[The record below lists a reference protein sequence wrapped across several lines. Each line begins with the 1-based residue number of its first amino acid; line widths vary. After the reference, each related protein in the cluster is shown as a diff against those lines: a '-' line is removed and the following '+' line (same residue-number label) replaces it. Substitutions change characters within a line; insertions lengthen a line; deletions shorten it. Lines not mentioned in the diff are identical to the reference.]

1 MATEFA
7 TDVEM
12 QSFDFSSF
20 LRQAT
25 AARVVFPFISEQGPI
40 GPVLGSVNS
49 ASLYGKSSSENML
62 AALKTAHSSGQHW
75 YVRVPAADARF
86 SACLVGIF
94 NTGPDSK
101 PFLGIAPL
109 SAINDPDLSPVYQK
123 GGLPLE
129 TSKFKIA
136 DAVEEG
142 GNTMFWAN
150 GLVTSGPTPTPV
162 ATTLVDPLAI
172 IYRNGTGDEGD
183 EFSLTI
189 ISANAAPVPAVKT
202 TTVIQGGNLQAGT
215 YKYKRVP
222 VTAKGEQEDAAS
234 EEVSVTITA
243 ADVTAG
249 KRSIKLGWDI
259 DDFSV
264 RGLMIYRTFTPAS
277 GPTPER
283 GSGRIA
289 ELQRTRLSVVDD
301 TFNVPVVEAQGST
314 TRSTIEESFTL
325 EVRKNG
331 AVLENFSFSFNV
343 ETEDGTAAPI
353 AESINNNSD
362 YLRCIQLYTTK
373 LVQSAD
379 GVICYSTPETKLAGG
394 YNGAAK
400 PTVDDLGRAL
410 EPFLNRDRYRVSA
423 IVDLGWCSPAAAEQ
437 FALVEAA
444 QRAHSLLSVPYY
456 SQGAQAAV
464 SYAASLTTGSRRS
477 SIYTPWMKR
486 RDTDTNSTRLIPP
499 AAFACQVML
508 TSDLATTGGVGRS
521 FAGLNRGVTDAL
533 GVEDPDKY
541 EYSDDERDLMAV
553 GLVNYFRRRPNAGMV
568 LWEDWTLQRNLSA
581 ASFVSVSRLWDVIQ
595 NAISDYLEYK
605 LKEPNDEFNTKEIK
619 AGLDEYLNA
628 QVLARNLGNF
638 EVVVDSRAGNTNS
651 TADQGIRNIDVYLTP
666 VIPVR
671 RYRCRTILT
680 RQGANYE
687 DLMQVI

>member
-25 AARVVFPFISEQGPI
+25 AARVVFPFTSEQGPV
-40 GPVLGSVNS
+40 GPILGSINS
-49 ASLYGKSSSENML
+49 ASIYGKSSSDNML
-62 AALKTAHSSGQHW
+62 AALKTAHSAGQHW
-75 YVRVPAADARF
+75 YVRVPSEDSRY
-86 SACLVGIF
+86 SACIVGIF
-94 NTGPDSK
+94 NTGPEST

-109 SAINDPDLSPVYQK
+109 KAISDPDLSPVYQK

-129 TSKFKIA
+129 TSKFKVG
-136 DAVEEG
+136 DAVQEG
-142 GNTMFWAN
+142 GSDVFWAN
-150 GLVTSGPTPTPV
+150 GVTTGGSTPTPV
-162 ATTLVDPLAI
+162 ATHLVDPLAI
-172 IYRNGTGDEGD
+172 LYRNGTGSEGD
-183 EFSLTI
+183 EFSVTI
-189 ISANAAPVPAVKT
+189 VSANAAALPPVKT
-202 TTVIQGGNLQAGT
+202 TTVIQGGNLRAGT

-222 VTAKGEQEDAAS
+222 VTAKGEQDDAAS
-234 EEVSVTITA
+234 TETTVTISA
-243 ADVTAG
+243 ADVSAG
-249 KRSIKLGWDI
+249 RRSIKLGWDI

-264 RGLMIYRTFTPAS
+264 RGLLIYRTFTPAS
-277 GPTPER
+277 GPTPENS
-283 GSGRIA
+283 SGRIG
-289 ELQRTRLSVVDD
+289 ELQRTRLSLVDD
-301 TFNVPVVEAQGST
+301 TFNVPTMVQQGST
-314 TRSTIEESFTL
+314 TRDSIEDSFTL

-331 AVLENFSFSFNV
+331 ALLENISVSFNI
-343 ETEDGTAAPI
+343 ETEESSAAPI
-353 AESINNNSD
+353 EEAVNQTSD
-362 YLRCIQLYTTK
+362 YFRCIRLYETR
-373 LVQSAD
+373 LEQSAD
-379 GVICYSTPETKLAGG
+379 NVICYSTPEVKLAGG
-394 YNGAAK
+394 YNGANK
-400 PTVDDLGRAL
+400 PTVDDLKRAL

-423 IVDLGWCSPAAAEQ
+423 IVDLGWCSPASADE

-444 QRAHSLLSVPYY
+444 QRAHSLLSVPYGAQ
-456 SQGAQAAV
+456 SAQAAV
-464 SYAASLTTGSRRS
+464 SYAASLTSGSRRS

-486 RDTDTNSTRLIPP
+486 RDNDTNSTRLIPP
-499 AAFACQVML
+499 SAFACQVML

-521 FAGLNRGVTDAL
+521 YAGLNRGVTDAI

-541 EYSDDERDLMAV
+541 EYEDDERDMMAV

-581 ASFVSVSRLWDVIQ
+581 ASFVSVSRLWDLIQ

-605 LKEPNDEFNTKEIK
+605 LKEPNDEFNAKEIK

-638 EVVVDSRAGNTNS
+638 EVIIDSRAGNTNS

-666 VIPVR
+666 IIPVR